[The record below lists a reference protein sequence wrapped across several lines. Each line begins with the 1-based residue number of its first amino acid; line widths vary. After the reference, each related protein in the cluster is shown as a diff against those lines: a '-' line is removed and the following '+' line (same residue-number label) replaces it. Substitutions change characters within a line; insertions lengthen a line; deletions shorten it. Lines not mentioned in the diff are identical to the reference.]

1 MHDLILLS
9 GTNHISQMID
19 IHIFILS
26 SVARGGGGGGVLFQ
40 EKHIIVSMPVVRK
53 FMTTYF
59 CVL

>member
-1 MHDLILLS
+1 M
-9 GTNHISQMID
+9 TNHISQMID

-26 SVARGGGGGGVLFQ
+26 SVARGGLFQ